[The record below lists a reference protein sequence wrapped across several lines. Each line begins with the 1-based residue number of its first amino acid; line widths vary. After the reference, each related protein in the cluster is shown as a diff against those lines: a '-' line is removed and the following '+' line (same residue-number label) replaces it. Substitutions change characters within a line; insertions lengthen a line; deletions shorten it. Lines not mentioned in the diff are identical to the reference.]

1 MKYVFADFKWEIE
14 ENFQYLSKTA
24 KDYLGFFDNADFSFS
39 VNEDDIEYEFSLSD
53 GISDRDYLEYIAVLR
68 KIGDIL
74 PENDAFVLHSACF
87 DIDGIGVA
95 FAASSGTGKTTHLN
109 RWQNYLGYRLKV
121 VNGDKPIVRFIDGK
135 PFAYGTPW
143 CGKEKLGCNTKTPL
157 KHICF
162 IERNEKNFVEKISKE
177 EAIPR
182 IFNQV
187 YMPRS
192 NPKLVEKT
200 MELIDKLLTCTELW
214 IIHCNLDE
222 NAGEI
227 AFKKIFR

>member
-53 GISDRDYLEYIAVLR
+53 GISDRNYLEYIAVLR

-200 MELIDKLLTCTELW
+200 MELIDKLLTCTDLW

-222 NAGEI
+222 NAGET

>member
-53 GISDRDYLEYIAVLR
+53 GISDRNYLEYIAVLR

-162 IERNEKNFVEKISKE
+162 IERSEKNFVEKISKE

-200 MELIDKLLTCTELW
+200 MELIDKLLTCTDLW

-222 NAGEI
+222 NAGET

>member
-24 KDYLGFFDNADFSFS
+24 KDYLGFFDDADFSFT

-53 GISDRDYLEYIAVLR
+53 GTSDRNYLEYIAVLR